1 MKSSELSRKVT
12 DFIKLE
18 DGNIGRKA
26 AVVTGALL
34 ASTVLGSV
42 LTMPVVAQG
51 HCDEYH
57 SWPCH
62 SNTPIHSD
70 GYNCHDYWHINHYQD
85 CPY

>member
-1 MKSSELSRKVT
+1 MKVNKKVT

-42 LTMPVVAQG
+42 LSVQVAEAHCNGHQNYWMPIPGGGIEHHDTHV
-51 HCDEYH
+51 DL
-57 SWPCH
+57 P
-62 SNTPIHSD
+62 
-70 GYNCHDYWHINHYQD
+70 NCE
-85 CPY
+85 